1 MAIPLEMGNLFQ
13 LISFISPFMLAFFL
27 IVGSLFNQD
36 VRGLIYLAGVLI
48 ATLVNSILMSII
60 GDERTSDA
68 QPLFCSI
75 FNLTD
80 AQIKY
85 TTPSPTTLFIAF
97 TATYLILPM
106 KANNNINYAVIV
118 FLMGLL
124 GIDWVTKVQSKCTT
138 NSGAL
143 LGILTGWLLGTVWYT
158 IIYQSGYKTL
168 LYFDALNSNKVYC
181 NRPSKQTFKC
191 SVYKNGELVSH
202 NTM

>member
-1 MAIPLEMGNLFQ
+1 MISLEMGNLFQ

-27 IVGSLFNQD
+27 IIGSLFNQD

-48 ATLVNSILMSII
+48 ATLINSVLMSII
-60 GDERTSDA
+60 QDERDSDA
-68 QPLFCSI
+68 PPLFCSI

-80 AQIKY
+80 AQTKY
-85 TTPSPTTLFIAF
+85 TSPSPTTLFIAF

-106 KANNNINYAVIV
+106 KANNNVNYAVVV
-118 FLMGLL
+118 FLIGLL
-124 GIDWVTKVQSKCTT
+124 GIDWVTKVKSGCTS

-143 LGILTGWLLGTVWYT
+143 LGILTGCLLGLMWYSV
-158 IIYQSGYKTL
+158 ILQSGYKTL

-191 SVYKNGELVSH
+191 SVYKNGELISN
-202 NTM
+202 NTV